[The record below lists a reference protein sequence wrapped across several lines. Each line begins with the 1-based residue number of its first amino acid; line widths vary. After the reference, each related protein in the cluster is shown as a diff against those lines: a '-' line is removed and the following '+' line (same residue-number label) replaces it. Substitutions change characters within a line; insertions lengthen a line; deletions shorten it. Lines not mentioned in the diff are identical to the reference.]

1 MAYSEGAIV
10 IGKKNGIGGTRQYK
24 FGITTDF
31 YWGIGDFGSSNTIG
45 TWKTQMI
52 CHYVAPTNSLLIDS
66 IGRVYGNFINTSD
79 ERIKTDIQT
88 IDNALEKVL
97 LLRGV
102 NYTLITENTRE
113 IGLIAQEVEHIIPEA
128 VKQND
133 LNDLKGIN
141 YSGLVGLLVEAIKEL
156 NNKVSNLENILK
168 NNNLN

>member
-1 MAYSEGAIV
+1 MYLSVLFNNSLRIFLSLL
-10 IGKKNGIGGTRQYK
+10 KK
-24 FGITTDF
+24 
-31 YWGIGDFGSSNTIG
+31 
-45 TWKTQMI
+45 
-52 CHYVAPTNSLLIDS
+52 CSLLIDS
-66 IGRVYGNFINTSD
+66 IGRVYGNFVPTSD

-102 NYTLITENTRE
+102 NYTVITENTRE

-141 YSGLVGLLVEAIKEL
+141 YSGLVGLLVEAIKDQQQQINEL
-156 NNKVSNLENILK
+156 KLILK